1 MKKSLL
7 IALGLAMFSASVYA
21 QPATT
26 AKAFR
31 MYNDPT
37 SSVTITA
44 GPALGTGVFTWPQ
57 PAAGIFKTTAGGI
70 MSISAVNLN
79 SADVTGTLPVGNGG
93 TGLSSVPANNL
104 LVGNGGS
111 SLTLLAPVANKMLAT
126 DAGGNVNWAS
136 FPPPGFTVP
145 FNLITS
151 GINNTAQTMTVG
163 NTSILTH
170 SGSGIVDANNFT
182 GTGSTTTAVD
192 LATAEVGGTLPL
204 ANGGTNQTGAAVNGA
219 VIYSDA
225 NSYEYTAVGSAN
237 QVLISNGA
245 AAPTWS
251 NVNAV
256 ITGSALTKTDDAN
269 VTLTLGG
276 TPGTALLQATSLTL
290 GWAGQLSIA
299 RGGTN
304 STAAPTAGAVAYG
317 TGAAYGFTAA
327 GTSGQ
332 FLQSTGAGAPVWT
345 SGAIAGARGTVAGT
359 GTYTYTVNP
368 GLGSL
373 AGRQVLITFQSAGVG
388 GLQTTYSVYTA
399 GAPANSFVVEFANN
413 ITAAE
418 SFHWVVF

>member
-7 IALGLAMFSASVYA
+7 IALGLAMTSASVFA

-31 MYNDPT
+31 MYNTST

-44 GPALGTGVFTWPQ
+44 SGAVGTGTFTWPQ
-57 PAAGIFKTTAGGI
+57 PTTGIFKSDATGI
-70 MSISAVNLN
+70 MSISAVNLG
-79 SADVTGTLPVGNGG
+79 SADVIGTLPVGNGG
-93 TGLSSVPANNL
+93 TGLSSIPANNL
-104 LVGNGGS
+104 LIGSGGS
-111 SLTLLAPVANKMLAT
+111 TLNLLAPVANKMLAT
-126 DAGGNVNWAS
+126 DGTGNIGWAA

-145 FNLITS
+145 FSAITT
-151 GINNTAQTMTVG
+151 GVNAGATMTVN
-163 NTSILTH
+163 NTS
-170 SGSGIVDANNFT
+170 SIVL
-182 GTGSTTTAVD
+182 GTAGAIIESNVFKAGGSTNAVD
-192 LATAEVGGTLPL
+192 LASSEVAGTLPL
-204 ANGGTNQTGAAVNGA
+204 ANGGTNQTGAAVAGA

-237 QVLISNGA
+237 QVLISNGTS
-245 AAPTWS
+245 APSWT
-251 NVNAV
+251 NVNSV

-276 TPGTALLQATSLTL
+276 TPGTALLQSTSLTL
-290 GWAGQLSIA
+290 GWTGQLSIA

-317 TGAAYGFTAA
+317 TGSAYGFTAA
-327 GTSGQ
+327 GSSGQ
-332 FLQSTGAGAPVWT
+332 FLQSTGGGAPVWAT
-345 SGAIAGARGTVAGT
+345 GSIAGAKGTVVGS

-373 AGRQVLITFQSAGVG
+373 AGRQIVITFENAGAG
-388 GLQTTYSVYTA
+388 GLQTTYSVYTT

-413 ITAAE
+413 ITASE
-418 SFHWVVF
+418 KFHWVVF